1 MCQAARPDGGQVSDS
16 NQTSLTPAFL
26 VARPAEV
33 PLRPGRQCRA
43 QEDGG
48 GVRAQ
53 PWALLPH
60 GPGGQCPLAGGRGGG
75 DEGHARHE
83 ADEGLCPSPQSRHF
97 ERADRG
103 QARAFGQRTFRHGP
117 QPWTVTVDA
126 RCSCRELIPPQ
137 ERALSPKSLLT
148 DQALLSQGIL
158 RGQPPLG
165 PLVPAPAPLW
175 ALGVP
180 GRWAC
185 RSPASWPSPSPQLS
199 PASRVF
205 TAHTGVCVSP
215 AHSGCRPRQT
225 PAAAPCGWKRRT
237 RPEGQAW
244 SRSGPSGAVV
254 RASLRIGPGLA
265 GQVAREVLWGPPPLP
280 DARRGSGCRGPS
292 LRGAYPRV
300 GIKAFWRLSGPG
312 RLLCAP
318 ATPLS

>member
-1 MCQAARPDGGQVSDS
+1 MG
-16 NQTSLTPAFL
+16 PAP
-26 VARPAEV
+26 R
-33 PLRPGRQCRA
+33 
-43 QEDGG
+43 
-48 GVRAQ
+48 
-53 PWALLPH
+53 
-60 GPGGQCPLAGGRGGG
+60 GPGGQCPLADGQWGE

-83 ADEGLCPSPQSRHF
+83 ADEGLCLSPQSRHF
-97 ERADRG
+97 ERADRR

-126 RCSCRELIPPQ
+126 RRSCQELIPPQ

-158 RGQPPLG
+158 RGQPPPG
-165 PLVPAPAPLW
+165 PPVPAPAPLW
-175 ALGVP
+175 ALGLP

-215 AHSGCRPRQT
+215 AHSGCRPRRT

-244 SRSGPSGAVV
+244 SRPGPSGAVV
-254 RASLRIGPGLA
+254 RVSLWIGPGLA
-265 GQVAREVLWGPPPLP
+265 GQDQVGNWILLSSAFFYLPALFARGHESCKGTFEYCTVETQWWVFTLWLLQPRNGL
-280 DARRGSGCRGPS
+280 GC
-292 LRGAYPRV
+292 
-300 GIKAFWRLSGPG
+300 I
-312 RLLCAP
+312 
-318 ATPLS
+318 